1 MRSRR
6 YSATL
11 LVVAASLLL
20 SASAFANTVKMKY
33 LGQNGQVGNYYFSIN
48 GSSTSTDLM
57 CDTYDNIIFK
67 GETWQATVSPLLS
80 ASGLFGSGNSLD
92 YRAAGLIYKSILS
105 GTTSAL
111 AGQWAIW
118 ALFSSNAASNPEFT
132 ASGGAAVE
140 AAYLALAATAP
151 NSAYQGLLLYTP
163 IAGTQGNNG
172 LPQEF
177 IGYSPVPEPG
187 TLTFMGTGLL
197 FLAGA
202 LRRKLAK
209 S

>member
-6 YSATL
+6 YLATL

-20 SASAFANTVKMKY
+20 SGLALANTVKMKY
-33 LGQNGQVGNYYFSIN
+33 LGQQGQVGNYYFSLN
-48 GSSTSTDLM
+48 GSATSTDLI
-57 CDTYDNIIFK
+57 CDTFDNIVFK
-67 GETWQATVSPLLS
+67 GETWQATVTPLLA

-118 ALFSSNAASNPEFT
+118 ALFSSNAANNPEFT

-140 AAYLALAATAP
+140 AEYLALAVTAP
-151 NSAYQGLLLYTP
+151 PSSYKGLLLYTP
-163 IAGTQGNNG
+163 ISGTQGNNG
-172 LPQEF
+172 MPQEF

-187 TLTFMGTGLL
+187 TLTLMGTGLL

-202 LRRKLAK
+202 LRRKLVK